1 MQIKLSDHFTYK
13 RLLRFTLPSVV
24 MMVFTSVYGVVDG
37 FFVSNFAGKT
47 AFTAVNFIY
56 PVLMLLGAFGFMFG
70 SGGSAL
76 IAKTLGEGHRE
87 KANKIF
93 SLLVYASAAFGLALG
108 TAGLF
113 FIKPLAKL
121 LGAEGELLAESVK
134 YARINLIALPF
145 FMLQM
150 EFQSLFVTAEKPQ
163 LGLVS
168 TVCAGVTN
176 MLLDGL
182 FVGVFRW
189 GIAGAAW
196 ATALSQVI
204 GSLFPVLYFC
214 FPNSSLL
221 KLGRTR
227 FDGKVLFKTCTNGSS
242 ELMANI
248 AMSLVSILYN
258 AQLLKYAPENG
269 IAAYGVLM
277 YVGFVFNAVFIGYA
291 VGSASI
297 VGYHFGAKN
306 YDELKG
312 IRRKSFTIIA
322 VCSVCMV
329 ALAEGM
335 AVPVSKLFASYD
347 EELLALTQ
355 RAFFIYSFCFLFTGF
370 AIYSSSFFT
379 ALNDG
384 LTSAIISF
392 LRTLVFQV
400 AAVLVLPL
408 IWGVDGIWAS
418 VIVSEFL
425 AVVVSMLFLIL
436 KRKKYHY

>member
-1 MQIKLSDHFTYK
+1 MKIKLSDHFTYK

-24 MMVFTSVYGVVDG
+24 MMLFTSVYGVVDG

-76 IAKTLGEGHRE
+76 IAKTLGEGNGE

-93 SLLVYASAAFGLALG
+93 SLLVYSSAAFGLALG
-108 TAGLF
+108 IAGLF
-113 FIKPLAKL
+113 FIEPLAKR
-121 LGAEGELLAESVK
+121 LGAEGELLSQSLK

-150 EFQSLFVTAEKPQ
+150 EFQSLFVTAEKPH
-163 LGLVS
+163 LGLLS

-176 MLLDGL
+176 MALDGL

-189 GIAGAAW
+189 GIVGAAW
-196 ATALSQVI
+196 TTAISQTV
-204 GSLFPVLYFC
+204 GSVFPVLYFF

-221 KLGRTR
+221 RLGKTR
-227 FDGKVLFKTCTNGSS
+227 LDGKALFKTCTNGSS

-277 YVGFVFNAVFIGYA
+277 YVGFSFNAVFIGYA

-306 YDELKG
+306 YDELKS

-347 EELLALTQ
+347 KQLLALTQ

-370 AIYSSSFFT
+370 AIYVSSFFT

-400 AAVLVLPL
+400 AAVLLLPL
-408 IWGVDGIWAS
+408 VWGVDGIWAS

-425 AVVVSMLFLIL
+425 AVAVSMLFLML
-436 KRKKYHY
+436 KRKKYRY

>member
-76 IAKTLGEGHRE
+76 IAKTLGEGRRE

-108 TAGLF
+108 IAGLF